1 MYPIQKTL
9 KMNSRILAT
18 NTVVKFSVRE
28 LLSYRR
34 HLKKKIWYYHFL
46 FNEAVMAE
54 EENQD
59 DYGMLGS
66 IQKQM
71 DYAER
76 KLMKYQLKLDTI
88 DGMMVSRI
96 VSE

>member
-1 MYPIQKTL
+1 
-9 KMNSRILAT
+9 MNSRILAT
-18 NTVVKFSVRE
+18 NTFVKFSVRE

-34 HLKKKIWYYHFL
+34 HLKKKIWFYHTI
-46 FNEAVMAE
+46 FNEAAIAE
-54 EENQD
+54 EQNQD

-66 IQKQM
+66 LQKEM

-76 KLMKYQLKLDTI
+76 KLMKYQRRLDSI
-88 DGMMVSRI
+88 DTMMLSRV